1 MRRKIALITL
11 ATVVGLGLALLMS
24 ACSSAPVTGTNQ
36 NIAPAQTSNPNAT
49 PAFDHSSFN
58 ALLETY
64 VNDGGLVDYAGLSR
78 DRAKLDAYLSALGS
92 ANPQSFPN
100 DDERL
105 AFWINAYNA
114 FTLRD
119 VLDDVYQKF
128 KGVREAVGFFDKKT
142 HRVAGQDLTLDQIEA
157 NGRNLQD
164 PRIHFAVV
172 CASTSCPKLQRFAY
186 TGPQLQEQLTRITR
200 EFLADEQRGM
210 RLDRANNTIYLSSI
224 FKWYAGD
231 FAGSTGGASKVFER
245 VKASVSGAAGL
256 NYVKSHVASD
266 VAQLIAEKS
275 PSVDYLPYD
284 WSLNAQETQPAS
296 QK

>member
-1 MRRKIALITL
+1 MRKIVSI
-11 ATVVGLGLALLMS
+11 TVVIVASLGLALLIA
-24 ACSSAPVTGTNQ
+24 ACSSAPETRQ
-36 NIAPAQTSNPNAT
+36 NLSPPQTSTPSAT
-49 PAFDHSSFN
+49 PAFDHGSFN

-64 VNDGGLVDYAGLSR
+64 VNDGGRVDYAGLSR
-78 DRAKLDAYLSALGS
+78 DRAKLDAYLNMLGS
-92 ANPQSFPN
+92 TNPQSFPN
-100 DDERL
+100 NDERL

-128 KGVREAVGFFDKKT
+128 KRVPEVAGFFDEKT

-172 CASTSCPKLQRFAY
+172 CASTSCPKLRRFAY
-186 TGPQLQEQLTRITR
+186 TGPQLQEQLTRVTR
-200 EFLADEQRGM
+200 EFLADAQRGM
-210 RLDRANNTIYLSSI
+210 RVDRTNNTIYLSSI

-231 FAGSTGGASKVFER
+231 FAGSTSGAGQVFER

-256 NYVKSHVASD
+256 NYVKSYVSSD

-284 WSLNAQETQPAS
+284 WSLNAQETQPGTE
-296 QK
+296 K

>member
-11 ATVVGLGLALLMS
+11 ATVIGVGLALL
-24 ACSSAPVTGTNQ
+24 AWSSAPITEMVQ
-36 NIAPAQTSNPNAT
+36 SRAPAQASNPSAA
-49 PAFDHSSFN
+49 PAFDHSGFN

-64 VNDGGLVDYAGLSR
+64 VNDGGRAEYTGLSR
-78 DRAKLDAYLSALGS
+78 DRARLDAYLNALGS

-119 VLDDVYQKF
+119 VLDDVYQKARS
-128 KGVREAVGFFDKKT
+128 VREVAGFFDLKT

-157 NGRNLQD
+157 NGRKLKD

-186 TGPQLQEQLTRITR
+186 TGPQLQEQLNPITR
-200 EFLADEQRGM
+200 EFLADSYRGM
-210 RLDRANNTIYLSSI
+210 RVDRANNTIYLSSI

-231 FAGSTGGASKVFER
+231 FAGTTSGTGKVFER
-245 VKASVSGAAGL
+245 VKASVSGATGL
-256 NYVKSHVASD
+256 NYVKSYVAPD

-275 PSVDYLPYD
+275 PSVNYLPYD
-284 WSLNAQETQPAS
+284 WTLNAQETHPAP
-296 QK
+296 